1 MSRGIG
7 LEDLTVIEALK
18 SGYAPDGGDLR
29 EHNADKNSV
38 GFGLL
43 HYAFVRNLQPEHAL
57 ALGSRYGFVP
67 ACIALALKANGKGR
81 LHFVDANY
89 DDRTDCFRTAYGG
102 TGYWGKPVS
111 ELFRTLDLHDWID
124 VFIERT
130 NSFFARTSAQY
141 GYVYIDAD
149 HSYEGVKYDFERAC
163 EHLAPGGIVTF
174 HDALVDA
181 SCAEKLPDPGA
192 FGIKKFLQE
201 HFPEALVLDRWPGL
215 AMVQPKRPNQPSAS
229 SSEITGL
236 RQQLAA
242 QEEQIRAMQ
251 SKMSLVE
258 TLSAKLDE
266 ASVKLN
272 DRLGQ
277 HDAYYELIARV
288 RSLVRR
294 TVPKGSTVLVVSK
307 GDDQLVCLENQQAM
321 HFPQHESGVYA
332 GEHPKDST
340 EAVSYLNRQR
350 SKGAQYLLFPQTAFW
365 WFESYPEFKDHLD
378 QHYKVVAQQQD
389 TGVIYWLCSPVGSKT
404 YL

>member
-7 LEDLTVIEALK
+7 LEDLGVIEALK
-18 SGYAPDGGDLR
+18 GAYAPDGGDAR
-29 EHNADKNSV
+29 EHNANNNSI

-43 HYAFVRNLQPEHAL
+43 HYALVRNLQPEHAL
-57 ALGSRYGFVP
+57 ALGSRYGFIP

-102 TGYWGKPVS
+102 TGYWAKPAS
-111 ELFRTLDLHDWID
+111 EVFSTLALHEWID
-124 VFIERT
+124 VFVERT
-130 NSFFARTSAQY
+130 DSFFTRTSVQY
-141 GYVYIDAD
+141 SYVYIDAN
-149 HSYEGVKYDFERAC
+149 HSYEGVKYDFEKAF
-163 EHLAPGGIVTF
+163 EHLAPAGIVTF

-181 SCAEKLPDPGA
+181 NCADKVPDPGA

-201 HFPEALVLDRWPGL
+201 RFPEALVIDRWPGL
-215 AMVQPKRPNQPSAS
+215 AMVQPKRPNQPGAS
-229 SSEITGL
+229 SGEITRL

-251 SKMSLVE
+251 SKVGLVE
-258 TLSAKLDE
+258 TLSAKLDD
-266 ASVKLN
+266 AAAKLN
-272 DRLGQ
+272 ERLAE

-294 TVPKGSTVLVVSK
+294 TVPEGSTVLVVSK
-307 GDDQLVCLENQQAM
+307 GDDQLVCLDKQQGM
-321 HFPQHESGVYA
+321 HFPQGAGGVYA
-332 GEHPKDST
+332 GAHPRDSA
-340 EAVSYLNRQR
+340 EAVSYLNKLR
-350 SKGAQYLLFPQTAFW
+350 SNGAQYLLFPQTAFW
-365 WFESYPEFKDHLD
+365 WFESYPEFKEYLNRN
-378 QHYKVVAQQQD
+378 YKVVAQQPE